1 MKKYFAQHKHILLF
15 LAVPVYMASFF
26 LVERI
31 IGNDHEFL
39 SVLLPVDRLIPFW
52 EWAVFPYI
60 LWYPVMIAM
69 VLYLYFTDARAFTR
83 YILYFIIGFFTTV
96 AFCVIVPNGTAADF
110 RPDTDALG
118 RSNVATWLLNNFI
131 WKNDTYTNVIPS
143 LHVVGTMMV
152 VFGFFDSKLKKNK
165 ALGVFVILLSA
176 AIIASTVFVKQHAIL
191 DVIVGGVYSAILY
204 VVVYVIIKRRAD
216 KKYEKEN

>member
-1 MKKYFAQHKHILLF
+1 M
-15 LAVPVYMASFF
+15 VSFF
-26 LVERI
+26 LVEKAV
-31 IGNDHEFL
+31 GNESAFW

-52 EWAVFPYI
+52 EWAVIPYI
-60 LWYPVMIAM
+60 MWYPFMIAM
-69 VLYLYFTDARAFTR
+69 AFYLYFTDARAFKR
-83 YILYFIIGFFTTV
+83 YMLYFIIGFFSTV
-96 AFCVIVPNGTAADF
+96 AFCAVVPNGTAADF

-131 WKNDTYTNVIPS
+131 WKNDTYTNVLPS
-143 LHVVGTMMV
+143 LHVVGTIMV

-165 ALGVFVILLSA
+165 ALGALVLLLAA

-191 DVIVGGVYSAILY
+191 DVIVGAVYIAVLY
-204 VVVYVIIKRRAD
+204 VLIYVIIKRRAD

>member
-1 MKKYFAQHKHILLF
+1 MKKYFAEHKHILLF

-26 LVERI
+26 LVEKI
-31 IGNDHEFL
+31 VGNDHAFW
-39 SVLLPVDRLIPFW
+39 SVLLPVDDLIPFW

-60 LWYPVMIAM
+60 MWYPVMAVM
-69 VLYLYFTDARAFTR
+69 AFYLYFTDARAFKR
-83 YILYFIIGFFTTV
+83 YLLYFIIGFFTTV

-110 RPDTDALG
+110 RPDTEALG
-118 RSNVATWLLNNFI
+118 RSNIATKILNDFI
-131 WKNDTYTNVIPS
+131 WKNDTYTNVLPS
-143 LHVVGTMMV
+143 LHVVGTLMV

-165 ALGVFVILLSA
+165 ALGAFVILLST

-191 DVIVGGVYSAILY
+191 DVIVGAVYSALLY
-204 VVVYVIIKRRAD
+204 VLVYIIIKRHAD